1 MQEKNVGE
9 KCTQPCV
16 FVCVQTAWK
25 VGPQPGAGLT
35 VEERLL
41 ARLISTWQKTAYHPS
56 PCSEP
61 GTSGKRV
68 CTQSAVA

>member
-35 VEERLL
+35 GKADFYL
-41 ARLISTWQKTAYHPS
+41 AEDCLP
-56 PCSEP
+56 P
-61 GTSGKRV
+61 
-68 CTQSAVA
+68 

>member
-25 VGPQPGAGLT
+25 VGPQLGVGLT
-35 VEERLL
+35 GGGASAGKADFYL
-41 ARLISTWQKTAYHPS
+41 AEDCLP
-56 PCSEP
+56 P
-61 GTSGKRV
+61 
-68 CTQSAVA
+68 